1 MTLETRDT
9 FQQGE
14 MWTLRQWLMVCRG
27 RLATN
32 SRDLIF
38 AGLSLIK
45 PDLLVID
52 QSLQCSTPTPLRDS
66 SHLPFFRRKYYPQI
80 IPPVGLKHPG
90 RPSRGGGTSFIP
102 QSSSIIPK
110 GLWPKL
116 SADYEVCIPEVLVNT
131 AACLLTHTG
140 TEEILSIAAR
150 TSRPEKFASWWW
162 IAPGDQLAEESLPS
176 WAPAPGTWAVFAN
189 LHHSQHH
196 VC

>member
-1 MTLETRDT
+1 
-9 FQQGE
+9 

-32 SRDLIF
+32 PRDLIF

-52 QSLQCSTPTPLRDS
+52 QSLQCSEPTPLLDS
-66 SHLPFFRRKYYPQI
+66 SHLLFPLRKYYPQI
-80 IPPVGLKHPG
+80 IPPTGLQQPD
-90 RPSRGGGTSFIP
+90 RPSRRGGINLIF
-102 QSSSIIPK
+102 QSTPILPK
-110 GLWPKL
+110 GLSPKL
-116 SADYEVCIPEVLVNT
+116 TADYEVGIPEVLVNT

-150 TSRPEKFASWWW
+150 TSRPEKFSSGWWMVV
-162 IAPGDQLAEESLPS
+162 PGDQLAEESLPS
-176 WAPAPGTWAVFAN
+176 WAPAPGFWAVFLN
-189 LHHSQHH
+189 LYHSRDQ